1 MLEQLRKSGASIA
14 IYLIFGLLIIIF
26 VINFAPNAGQ
36 GSGGCGTASP
46 VLTVGSSKVNQS
58 AYHVAYAANKYSG
71 RQKVYAAL
79 EMMIRRELLA
89 DAASDAGI
97 RVTKDSV
104 EAE

>member
-36 GSGGCGTASP
+36 GSGGCMPGGTN
-46 VLTVGSSKVNQS
+46 VLTIGPNKVNQS
-58 AYHVAYAANKYSG
+58 SYHVAYAANKYSG

-79 EMMIRRELLA
+79 EMLIRREILA
-89 DAASDAGI
+89 TEAAERGL
-97 RVTKDSV
+97 RVTKGSI
-104 EAE
+104 